1 MAWVSSGV
9 KPLAMRF
16 IRVAGLLPSRNPAI
30 TASVAAAG
38 RPVIGGSA
46 VAGPALAWQ
55 PVHEDAPGGAALVG
69 AVLVGAVPVGAV
81 LVGAVSVGAAPAPD
95 GTSASAVATNAVAIQ
110 ARAKVAGIRRASGLG
125 V

>member
-16 IRVAGLLPSRNPAI
+16 IRVAVLLPSRNPAI

-55 PVHEDAPGGAALVG
+55 PVHEDAPGGAAPGGAPLVG
-69 AVLVGAVPVGAV
+69 GPRR
-81 LVGAVSVGAAPAPD
+81 AALGRVRSAPPAP
-95 GTSASAVATNAVAIQ
+95 TPSPLSAPH
-110 ARAKVAGIRRASGLG
+110 RRTR
-125 V
+125 